1 MKMKQSILA
10 LVAALLVVTGMLG
23 CQKDNAAVKA
33 LQELTSGQAEV
44 VRQQNEELSNLVG
57 QIETCQADL
66 AKVKGEAAVI
76 KSKDVSFDV
85 PSLEGEASVESLDAL
100 KTAIADTLEK
110 QKAQLGELKTA
121 AEKCMSDL
129 TAATEAAEKA
139 AADAEAAAA
148 AEAEA
153 AAKAAE
159 DAANK
164 KKAAAAQKKKPAM
177 VKEQEEKGVPT
188 KGADSAFKKRQ

>member
-1 MKMKQSILA
+1 MKQSILA

-33 LQELTSGQAEV
+33 LQELTSGQADM

-76 KSKDVSFDV
+76 KSKDMSFDV
-85 PSLEGEASVESLDAL
+85 PSLEGEVSVESLDAL
-100 KTAIADTLEK
+100 KTALADTLEK
-110 QKAQLGELKTA
+110 QKAQLGELKGA

-129 TAATEAAEKA
+129 TAATAAAEKA

-153 AAKAAE
+153 AAAAAKAA

-164 KKAAAAQKKKPAM
+164 KKAAAAKKAAEKPKA
-177 VKEQEEKGVPT
+177 VKQAEEQGKPTTGVRSRY
-188 KGADSAFKKRQ
+188 GN